1 MVCVT
6 VVAMS
11 LPTTTDRETWLR
23 ERRALLEQ
31 EKELTR
37 ARDELNRRRRELPM
51 VEVSADYRFTGPDG
65 EVTLRD
71 LFGPYRQLVISHFMF
86 DPEWT
91 DGCRSC
97 TAVAQEWSPGIRE
110 HLHSRDTEHVF
121 VSRAPYERIADY
133 RDRMGWTFPWYS
145 SFGTDFNTDFG
156 VTVDVS
162 GKLMTYNFRDDPT
175 WDGAAGTS
183 EMPGTS
189 CFLAVDDRVFHTYS
203 MYARGQE
210 WFGGSYAYLDLTA
223 LGRQEDWEEPKGRVE
238 AARAGV
244 PVFD

>member
-1 MVCVT
+1 
-6 VVAMS
+6 MS
-11 LPTTTDRETWLR
+11 LPRTTDRETWLR
-23 ERRALLEQ
+23 ERRVLLDQ

-51 VEVSADYRFTGPDG
+51 VEVTEDYRFAGPDG
-65 EVTLRD
+65 ELSLRE
-71 LFGPYRQLVISHFMF
+71 LFGPYQQLVVSHFMF

-91 DGCRSC
+91 DGCPSC
-97 TAVAQEWSPGIRE
+97 SAGAQEWSPGIRE

-145 SFGTDFNTDFG
+145 SYGTEFNADFG
-156 VTVDVS
+156 VTVDTS
-162 GKLMTYNFRDDPT
+162 GELMTYIVRSGPT
-175 WDGAAGTS
+175 WEGAGAS
-183 EMPGTS
+183 HEMPGTS
-189 CFLAVDDRVFHTYS
+189 CFLAVDGRVFHTYS
-203 MYARGQE
+203 MYARGAE

-223 LGRQEDWEEPKGRVE
+223 LGRQEDWEEPKGRAG